1 MYLITH
7 NTIMIIAILCQ
18 RWAIFSS
25 CKDFCAII
33 LVYQRKKNKNV
44 ANFDI
49 EGTVSLPDAC
59 TLKLNAYLLL
69 LLASFVFII
78 IYRECPYFLEIILSS

>member
-1 MYLITH
+1 MGYIFQLQRF
-7 NTIMIIAILCQ
+7 LCYN
-18 RWAIFSS
+18 FSLS
-25 CKDFCAII
+25 KE
-33 LVYQRKKNKNV
+33 KNKNV